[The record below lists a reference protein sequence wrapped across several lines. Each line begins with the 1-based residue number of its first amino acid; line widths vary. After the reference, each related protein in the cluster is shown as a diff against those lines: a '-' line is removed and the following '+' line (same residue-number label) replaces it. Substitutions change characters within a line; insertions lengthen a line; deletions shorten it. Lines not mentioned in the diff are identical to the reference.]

1 MQIGM
6 LGRNIR
12 NVTGN
17 QLAEHK
23 RKGGQRGS
31 HWRDPI
37 AEKVGDYAAVAGV
50 QEKGY
55 SLL

>member
-12 NVTGN
+12 NVTRN

-23 RKGGQRGS
+23 GKGGQRGG

-37 AEKVGDYAAVAGV
+37 AEKVSDYAAVVGV